1 MVKLLDIST
10 KVKMAPRMVSRW
22 VPGGGHTPPGALAR
36 IVKKAAKRP
45 LKNISS
51 EPSQIMTPM
60 ASMGG
65 RSWTILPCGAG
76 GSTETAWVT
85 GQFLID
91 KTRRAPKGRCRR
103 CPTCPMPGASSRR
116 RDHQGDRERLGMDDG
131 QP

>member
-10 KVKMAPRMVSRW
+10 KVKMAPRMASRR

-65 RSWTILPCGAG
+65 RSWTILPSRGAG
-76 GSTETAWVT
+76 CSTETA
-85 GQFLID
+85 
-91 KTRRAPKGRCRR
+91 
-103 CPTCPMPGASSRR
+103 CPACAQEG
-116 RDHQGDRERLGMDDG
+116 HGDPPPNRERKD
-131 QP
+131 